1 MPRNLQIILRF
12 SLIFYDI
19 LQFSLNFSI
28 FLRIFAPENPLPVK
42 KGCGVIIFI
51 KVLKNDEALPSAM
64 DSRVFFLWGPAME
77 SLRTGVRGRYGDKK
91 AVTLSFLRYG
101 GSFISMSIFS
111 FFI

>member
-1 MPRNLQIILRF
+1 MQPCRLRWIAG
-12 SLIFYDI
+12 L
-19 LQFSLNFSI
+19 
-28 FLRIFAPENPLPVK
+28 
-42 KGCGVIIFI
+42 
-51 KVLKNDEALPSAM
+51 
-64 DSRVFFLWGPAME
+64 FLWGPAME